1 MLPPRKRDE
10 RADPAEPQ
18 RATPSAYTQEDWDDV
33 ASPELTDE
41 ELAQLRPAREVL
53 PPEVCA
59 ALPSRGGRP
68 RAGRP
73 KQLVSLRLDPD
84 VVETFKT
91 TGPGW
96 QTRMNEVLAEAARKL
111 RAA

>member
-1 MLPPRKRDE
+1 MTGTSKPE
-10 RADPAEPQ
+10 R
-18 RATPSAYTQEDWDDV
+18 PSLLTSDEDWDIDGDI
-33 ASPELTDE
+33 PPLTDE
-41 ELAQLRPAREVL
+41 ELARLRPAQEVL
-53 PPEVCA
+53 PPEVYA

-68 RAGRP
+68 RAERP
-73 KQLVSLRLDPD
+73 KLLVSLRLDPE
-84 VVETFKT
+84 VVETFKA

>member
-1 MLPPRKRDE
+1 MTGTSKPE
-10 RADPAEPQ
+10 R
-18 RATPSAYTQEDWDDV
+18 PSLVTSEEDWDLDGDI
-33 ASPELTDE
+33 PPLTAE
-41 ELAQLRPAREVL
+41 ELAQLRPARDVL
-53 PPEVCA
+53 PPEVYA

-68 RAGRP
+68 RSERP

-84 VVETFKT
+84 VVETFKA

>member
-1 MLPPRKRDE
+1 MTGTSKPE
-10 RADPAEPQ
+10 R
-18 RATPSAYTQEDWDDV
+18 PSLLTSEEDWDIDGEI
-33 ASPELTDE
+33 PHLTDE
-41 ELAQLRPAREVL
+41 ELAQLRPAREAL
-53 PPEVCA
+53 PPEVYA

-68 RAGRP
+68 RAERP

-84 VVETFKT
+84 VVETFKA